1 MMKSGL
7 WSIALI
13 LLIAVCRV
21 AVTSGLAGLL
31 KPMWLSLIWT
41 KVKSPPLPPLR
52 CAVLANAR
60 DDGMPPLIVQTSPV
74 PAHAMH
80 FRNPR
85 RSMPSL
91 SRSCNFW
98 SIRSLFWSVI
108 CPPVFLSA
116 FTVDNWNESLLF
128 PLTIEGQ
135 PETSTVAWTA
145 LPTSLKGKDCLAEYN
160 GHYLRRLA
168 SGDEDRQPILQR
180 GCGSV
185 VLSGAGYDSPAC
197 PLHTTVVL
205 P

>member
-31 KPMWLSLIWT
+31 KPMWLWVIWT
-41 KVKSPPLPPLR
+41 QTKSPPLPPLR
-52 CAVLANAR
+52 SAALATAR

-91 SRSCNFW
+91 LRSCNFW

-108 CPPVFLSA
+108 GPPVFLSA
-116 FTVDNWNESLLF
+116 FTVDNWNEPLLF
-128 PLTIEGQ
+128 PLKIEGR

-145 LPTSLKGKDCLAEYN
+145 LPTSHKWKECMAV
-160 GHYLRRLA
+160 
-168 SGDEDRQPILQR
+168 QR
-180 GCGSV
+180 GTISEGWPP
-185 VLSGAGYDSPAC
+185 GAKTVNAYLDSEVA
-197 PLHTTVVL
+197 L
-205 P
+205 